1 MHKQFW
7 NLSVC
12 VLPLLDMRSVY
23 EVHHPLIDHSLTIIR
38 SKDTGTEEFRRHAGI
53 VSKILL
59 IEVMKGLGTASVHI
73 ETPLAPMT
81 GKRLKDEVVVVP
93 VLRAGLAMLFAIQ
106 DFLPAVAVGFVGLER
121 DEQTAVAREYYR
133 KLPKILSSHQVLVI
147 DPMLAT
153 GGSFDDTVK
162 LLKEK
167 DAKHITLVS
176 IVSAPEG
183 IQRIQKHHPEIRIFT
198 AAIDSHLNDK
208 KFIVPGLGDFG
219 DRYFGT

>member
-1 MHKQFW
+1 MK
-7 NLSVC
+7 NVI
-12 VLPLLDMRSVY
+12 
-23 EVHHPLIDHSLTIIR
+23 EVRHPLIDHSLTVIR
-38 SKDTGTEEFRRHAGI
+38 RKETTTEEFRRHAGI

-59 IEVMKGLGTASVHI
+59 VEVMNGLATEKVHI
-73 ETPLAPMT
+73 ETPLAPMM
-81 GKRLKDEVVVVP
+81 GKKLKDEVVVVP

-106 DFLPAVAVGFVGLER
+106 DFLPSVSVGFIGLER
-121 DEQTAVAREYYR
+121 DEKTAQAREYYR
-133 KLPKILSSHQVLVI
+133 KLPKLYATHRVLVI

-153 GGSFDDTVK
+153 GGSFDDTVT

-167 DAKHITLVS
+167 GAKQIIIVC

-183 IQRIQKHHPEIRIFT
+183 IERMQKNHSDVKIFT
-198 AAIDSHLNDK
+198 AAIDDHLDDR

>member
-1 MHKQFW
+1 MKK
-7 NLSVC
+7 VIT
-12 VLPLLDMRSVY
+12 VV
-23 EVHHPLIDHSLTIIR
+23 HPLIDHSLTVIR

-53 VSKILL
+53 ISKILL
-59 IEVMKGLGTASVHI
+59 VEVMKNLATTDVKI

-81 GKRLKDEVVVVP
+81 SKKLKDEVVVVP

-106 DFLPAVAVGFVGLER
+106 DFLPSVSVGFIGLER
-121 DEQTAVAREYYR
+121 DEKTAQAREYYR
-133 KLPKILSSHQVLVI
+133 KLPKIYATHRVLVI

-153 GGSFDDTVK
+153 GGSFDDTVT

-167 DAKHITLVS
+167 GARHITIVS

-183 IQRIQKHHPEIRIFT
+183 IKRMQKRHSDVQIVT
-198 AAIDSHLNDK
+198 AAIDSHLNDR

>member
-1 MHKQFW
+1 MKNPFIV
-7 NLSVC
+7 S
-12 VLPLLDMRSVY
+12 
-23 EVHHPLIDHSLTIIR
+23 HPLIDHSLTVIR
-38 SKDTGTEEFRRHAGI
+38 SKDTTTEEFRRHAGI
-53 VSKILL
+53 ISKILL
-59 IEVMKGLGTASVHI
+59 VEVMKGFTTENIKI
-73 ETPLAPMT
+73 ETPLAQIT
-81 GKRLKDEVVVVP
+81 GKKLKDEVVVVP

-121 DEQTAVAREYYR
+121 DEQTAQAREYYR
-133 KLPKILSSHQVLVI
+133 KLPKILASHRVVVI

-153 GGSFDDTVK
+153 GGSFDDTVT

-167 DAKHITLVS
+167 GAKNITIVS

-183 IQRIQKHHPEIRIFT
+183 IQRVQKRHPEVEIFT
-198 AAIDSHLNDK
+198 AAVDSHLNDK